1 MTSNE
6 HIYNPQK
13 NEVNQE
19 DEQLRLIKGCIA
31 GDRKSQKAL
40 YDKYANMIFGVIR
53 RYESSMEIAEEIL
66 NDAFILIFTKLNQYS
81 FSGSFEGWMRRI
93 TVNCAIDHY
102 RRNVKH
108 QKVINTDFETIDPY
122 IEDDAASKLYYKEL
136 LQIIYTLS
144 ESQRMVFNLFVFEDY
159 SHKEIAEQL
168 GISEGYSKWYLN
180 DARKK
185 IKDKIHL
192 MNK

>member
-13 NEVNQE
+13 NEVNLE

-31 GDRKSQKAL
+31 GDRKAQKTL
-40 YDKYANMIFGVIR
+40 YEKYVNMIFGVIR
-53 RYESSMEIAEEIL
+53 RYENNIEIAEEIL
-66 NDAFILIFTKLNQYS
+66 NDAFIIIFTKLAQYT

-102 RRNVKH
+102 RKDLKH
-108 QKVINTDFETIDPY
+108 QKVFSTDFETINPY
-122 IEDDAASKLYYKEL
+122 IEDDAASKIHYKEL
-136 LQIIYTLS
+136 LQIVYTLP
-144 ESQRMVFNLFVFEDY
+144 EAQRMVFNLFVFEDFT
-159 SHKEIAEQL
+159 HKEIAQQL
-168 GISEGYSKWYLN
+168 DISEGYSKWYLN

-185 IKDKIHL
+185 IKEKIYL

>member
-1 MTSNE
+1 LTSNE
-6 HIYNPQK
+6 HIYNPQ
-13 NEVNQE
+13 NEVNHE
-19 DEQLRLIKGCIA
+19 DEQLRLIRGCIA
-31 GDRKSQKAL
+31 GDRKAQRAL
-40 YDKYANMIFGVIR
+40 YDRYANVIFGVIR
-53 RYESSMEIAEEIL
+53 RYENSMEIAEEIL

-93 TVNCAIDHY
+93 TINCTIDHY
-102 RRNVKH
+102 RKNVKH
-108 QKVINTDFETIDPY
+108 QKVISSDFETIDPY

-136 LQIIYTLS
+136 LQIIHTLS

-159 SHKEIAEQL
+159 THKEIAEQL

-185 IKDKIHL
+185 IKEKIYL
-192 MNK
+192 MK